1 MAESKVQ
8 KVARHGAAQAAAG
21 TCACGG
27 ALVWTK
33 LMLTRGRM
41 VKACLQCGAIEEQP
55 RS

>member
-8 KVARHGAAQAAAG
+8 KVARHGGARETTG
-21 TCACGG
+21 VCECGG

-33 LMLTRGRM
+33 LMLARGRM
-41 VKACLQCGAIEEQP
+41 VKACLQCGAIEEPP

>member
-8 KVARHGAAQAAAG
+8 KVARHGGGAETAG
-21 TCACGG
+21 VCECGG

-33 LMLTRGRM
+33 LVVARGRM
-41 VKACLQCGAIEEQP
+41 VKACLRCGALEEKP